1 MIFKICLFSIAASSN
16 FTERTLFPVCTKSL
30 CVNVTIIDDDVLE
43 TEESLAVSGELS
55 EEAVRNGILLNNS
68 RLEID
73 ILDNDDGEYIQYN
86 IHLVIS
92 IKLSV
97 TGKFIAFTHWTQ
109 VLSLLGLVF
118 CVVVK

>member
-1 MIFKICLFSIAASSN
+1 MAASSN

-43 TEESLAVSGELS
+43 TEESLVVSVELS
-55 EEAVRNGILLNNS
+55 EEAVRNLLNNS

-97 TGKFIAFTHWTQ
+97 TGKFIAFTHWFRF
-109 VLSLLGLVF
+109 LV
-118 CVVVK
+118 

>member
-1 MIFKICLFSIAASSN
+1 MS
-16 FTERTLFPVCTKSL
+16 V
-30 CVNVTIIDDDVLE
+30 
-43 TEESLAVSGELS
+43 ELS

-73 ILDNDDGEYIQYN
+73 ILDNDDDEYN
-86 IHLVIS
+86 IHVIS

-118 CVVVK
+118 CFVVK

>member
-1 MIFKICLFSIAASSN
+1 MVLYIAASSN
-16 FTERTLFPVCTKSL
+16 FIERTLFPVCTQSL

-43 TEESLAVSGELS
+43 TEESLVVSVELS

-97 TGKFIAFTHWTQ
+97 TG
-109 VLSLLGLVF
+109 
-118 CVVVK
+118 